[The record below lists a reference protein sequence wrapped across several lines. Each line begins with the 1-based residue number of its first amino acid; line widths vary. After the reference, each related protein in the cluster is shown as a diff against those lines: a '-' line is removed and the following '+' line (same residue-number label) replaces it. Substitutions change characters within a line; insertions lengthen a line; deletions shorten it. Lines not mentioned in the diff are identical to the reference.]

1 MSVETPPTIDMERSA
16 DMSLWCASIWWWAAC
31 HDARVS
37 TSILDRARAGDDE
50 AFLELT
56 GPYVRELHPHCYRML
71 GSLTDAEDLVQETLT
86 AAWRGLDGFAG
97 RSSFRVWLYRIA
109 TNRCLNAIR
118 EAKRRATAAP
128 VPPFIPPDPS
138 RRGEVT
144 WLQPYPDAWLE
155 LADTTAGPA
164 AKYETRAGVEL
175 AFIAA
180 LQRLPP
186 LQTAV
191 VILVD
196 VLSFSTVEVA
206 SMLDSSPI
214 AIKGALQRARVAM
227 ARHGTGASH
236 APVGGRGS
244 TVERDL
250 ASRFA
255 AAFTAGDVDSV
266 VALLTDDAWLAMPP
280 APHEYVGREAIAGFL
295 RTSTEWRARRRL
307 RLLPTRANG
316 QPAFAAYLSRRPE
329 EPTAYFTGILV
340 LTICS
345 DRISSITRFLDI
357 DLQRQF
363 GLSDTIAASEER

>member
-1 MSVETPPTIDMERSA
+1 MERPA
-16 DMSLWCASIWWWAAC
+16 DMSLSGASNRRWTAC
-31 HDARVS
+31 HDAPVS
-37 TSILDRARAGDDE
+37 TSILDRARAGDDQ

-56 GPYVRELHPHCYRML
+56 RPFVRELHLHCYRML

-97 RSSFRVWLYRIA
+97 RSSLRAWLYRIA

-118 EAKRRATAAP
+118 DAKRRAPAAP
-128 VPPFIPPDPS
+128 VPPFSPPDPS

-144 WLQPYPDAWLE
+144 WLHPCPDAWLE
-155 LADTTAGPA
+155 LAGTTPGPA
-164 AKYETRAGVEL
+164 AQCETRAGVEL

-186 LQTAV
+186 RQTAV

-196 VLSFSTVEVA
+196 VLSFSTAEVA
-206 SMLDSSPI
+206 NMLDTSPI
-214 AIKGALQRARVAM
+214 AVKGALQRARAAL
-227 ARHGTGASH
+227 ARHVAGGSH

-244 TVERDL
+244 TAERDL

-280 APHEYVGREAIAGFL
+280 APHEYVGRDAIAGFL
-295 RTSTEWRARRRL
+295 RTSTEWRAQRAL

-340 LTICS
+340 LTIRS
-345 DRISSITRFLDI
+345 DRIASITRFLDS

-363 GLSDTIAASEER
+363 GLSDTIAANENR